1 MVPYCLLGLA
11 GKSSTSRTDSW
22 VQDIGEANSLAGNYL
37 PGEVL
42 DMWKKF
48 AGN

>member
-1 MVPYCLLGLA
+1 MVPYLPLGLA
-11 GKSSTSRTDSW
+11 GKSSTSRTDSR
-22 VQDIGEANSLAGNYL
+22 VQDIWEANSLANNYL
-37 PGEVL
+37 TGEAL